1 MSTKVPPDGGW
12 GWIIVLAGALNGIST
27 IPIIQIFG
35 LIYKDY
41 FAKLNMNA
49 TDISIIINVN
59 LAFGM
64 MFGMING
71 ALLKTFGYQKVAIAG
86 SVMYTVGVML
96 TAFANTFTF
105 FLICYGMLT
114 SIGLGMSMSG
124 FSLAINTYFT
134 TRRNRAMAL
143 AVTITGLG
151 PILMPQVAS
160 FLLAFYGV
168 QETVLI
174 LGAYSLH
181 SMIGALLLE
190 PVKWHMK
197 RIPICLETIPENS
210 KILSNNE
217 EDIST
222 HNEAKEDETNIY
234 SSRLTL
240 DSSQRKR
247 KTTIS
252 SIDHDVEV
260 GSIYGFDIP
269 LSTQVSIDKTMYN
282 ANDTEKS
289 IIKGASMTN
298 LDDSRKCSKYSFNS
312 AKSVQSINLGSSI
325 KIFDE
330 SILVTKKLTFIDN
343 RVNKSVNQNI
353 MEKNSLLEKENSQT
367 KVSDKENYDK
377 DKDESATSRYFRRI
391 ANLYDF
397 DLLRD
402 PTYINIMLGMS
413 IAIFAEINFS
423 MLTPFILADMGMTRI
438 EIANIMSVIAIVD
451 LVGRGVSPYLG
462 EWLRQP
468 SRIMYMLSLFLLII
482 SRTALIFTKS
492 FLSVLIVAM
501 GLGLAKGI
509 RSVYMTLV
517 VPSYVPIHKLPS
529 ASGIQM
535 LTNGVILT
543 CAGPTLGLI
552 RDSTGNYTI
561 CIILINFVTIITL
574 FMWTIEILLV
584 RRKSARR
591 KSKLTE
597 IS

>member
-12 GWIIVLAGALNGIST
+12 GWIIVLASALNGIST

-114 SIGLGMSMSG
+114 SVGLGMSMSG

-160 FLLAFYGV
+160 FLLAFYGI

-197 RIPICLETIPENS
+197 RIPICLETISENS

-252 SIDHDVEV
+252 SIDHDIEV

-269 LSTQVSIDKTMYN
+269 LSTQVSIDKT
-282 ANDTEKS
+282 TKS
-289 IIKGASMTN
+289 I
-298 LDDSRKCSKYSFNS
+298 
-312 AKSVQSINLGSSI
+312 QSINLGSSI

-330 SILVTKKLTFIDN
+330 PILVTKKLTFIDN
-343 RVNKSVNQNI
+343 KVNKSVNQNI
-353 MEKNSLLEKENSQT
+353 MEKNSLLEKENDQT

-377 DKDESATSRYFRRI
+377 DKDESAASRYFRRI

-423 MLTPFILADMGMTRI
+423 MLTPFILADMGMTTT

-451 LVGRGVSPYLG
+451 LVGRGISPYLG

-468 SRIMYMLSLFLLII
+468 ARMMYMLSLFLLII

-552 RDSTGNYTI
+552 RDNTGNYTI

>member
-12 GWIIVLAGALNGIST
+12 GWIIVLASALNGIST

-114 SIGLGMSMSG
+114 SVGLGMSMSG

-160 FLLAFYGV
+160 FLLAFYGI
-168 QETVLI
+168 QQ
-174 LGAYSLH
+174 LH
-181 SMIGALLLE
+181 C
-190 PVKWHMK
+190 
-197 RIPICLETIPENS
+197 R
-210 KILSNNE
+210 
-217 EDIST
+217 
-222 HNEAKEDETNIY
+222 
-234 SSRLTL
+234 
-240 DSSQRKR
+240 
-247 KTTIS
+247 
-252 SIDHDVEV
+252 
-260 GSIYGFDIP
+260 
-269 LSTQVSIDKTMYN
+269 
-282 ANDTEKS
+282 
-289 IIKGASMTN
+289 
-298 LDDSRKCSKYSFNS
+298 
-312 AKSVQSINLGSSI
+312 
-325 KIFDE
+325 
-330 SILVTKKLTFIDN
+330 
-343 RVNKSVNQNI
+343 
-353 MEKNSLLEKENSQT
+353 
-367 KVSDKENYDK
+367 
-377 DKDESATSRYFRRI
+377 DESAASRYFRRI

-423 MLTPFILADMGMTRI
+423 MLTPFILADMGMTTT

-451 LVGRGVSPYLG
+451 LVGRGISPYLG

-468 SRIMYMLSLFLLII
+468 ARMMYMLSLFLLII

-552 RDSTGNYTI
+552 RDNTGNYTI